1 MSRWNDF
8 SKCIAIY
15 LNFVYLLYILASIIQ
30 IESSVL
36 FENETHKP
44 EIYLG

>member
-8 SKCIAIY
+8 SKHIAIY
-15 LNFVYLLYILASIIQ
+15 LNFVYLLCILASIIQ

-36 FENETHKP
+36 FEIETYKP